1 MAQQSYD
8 NLARFRGLK
17 LETHADEQ
25 RQPEGDTDS
34 RQTRS
39 HRPRLE
45 SLGRSEDN
53 ITQACA
59 TPPIEIPHAH
69 EHQHDDS
76 FAVASG
82 SPLRP
87 SDDYV
92 GNFLRDRQTSIA
104 FDSQVRTSS
113 GHRHSILEPPK
124 KVGKER
130 RGRSLAQALQEH
142 RTTRPHSESD
152 RSHYDP
158 FTGRQLPQW
167 SDSPPSEQPRVGE
180 ARFPLLQQTV
190 DILARQQSRE
200 LPQPMSVTSMTSDET
215 VSPVEEVVTPQDHH
229 VSSPIGFSLPTNRWS
244 SSYESLRPKSK
255 RKASERWREGEGAP
269 DFFSRAGSLK
279 KGDSRRTSRRDT
291 PNSVKS
297 PHSAASSFLRGF
309 SVSSHG
315 EGDGAPP
322 AVDGEGATVGEDY
335 VLGKQIGYGG
345 FSIIR
350 EVKHMDPQTGNQRTL
365 AVKIV
370 RKQIEGKSK
379 EENDTAQSEFE
390 HEVDLWRLLNH
401 KHILSL
407 EAVYDLK
414 EATFCFVP
422 LNTGGTLFDIV
433 SNNRQGLP
441 QDVAANYSYQIAS
454 ALRYL
459 HLDARVV
466 HRDIKLENCLVDDP
480 NASDG
485 GLVRLCDFGL
495 AEWISN
501 DSDSSGSPS
510 NSSSDLGRSERTLSR
525 FFGPAD
531 SSTSAFLGGSLEYA
545 APEILKIATS
555 ASGHV
560 HPNDM
565 PPQQSIISPAVDIWA
580 MGVCMFAM
588 LTGRRPFHNAFQPR
602 VVMAILAGDW
612 NKQSLKD
619 KVDEGAYKLIR
630 SCMSLDAYRR
640 PSISEVFDN
649 SWFDDVRSVHEDND
663 VGSESGRLSG
673 WRL

>member
-1 MAQQSYD
+1 MAQQYYD
-8 NLARFRGLK
+8 IPARNRGLK
-17 LETHADEQ
+17 LETHAVEQ
-25 RQPEGDTDS
+25 QQSEAETNS
-34 RQTRS
+34 EQTWS
-39 HRPRLE
+39 HRPRLQ
-45 SLGRSEDN
+45 SSGKSEDT
-53 ITQACA
+53 ITQVCA
-59 TPPIEIPHAH
+59 TPPIEIPHAR

-76 FAVASG
+76 VAVASG
-82 SPLRP
+82 SPLRS

-92 GNFLRDRQTSIA
+92 DNFLKDRPSSIA
-104 FDSQVRTSS
+104 FSSEVRTSS
-113 GHRHSILEPPK
+113 GHRHSILEPPRK
-124 KVGKER
+124 TARER
-130 RGRSLAQALQEH
+130 RGRSLAQALQEQ
-142 RTTRPHSESD
+142 RITRPHSESD

-158 FTGRQLPQW
+158 VTGRQLPQW
-167 SDSPPSEQPRVGE
+167 SNSPPTEQPRIGE

-190 DILARQQSRE
+190 DTLARQQSSDI
-200 LPQPMSVTSMTSDET
+200 PQIMSVTSMTSDET
-215 VSPVEEVVTPQDHH
+215 VSPVEEVVTPNDHQT
-229 VSSPIGFSLPTNRWS
+229 SSPLGFSPALNRFS
-244 SSYESLRPKSK
+244 SSYEPPRPRSQ
-255 RKASERWREGEGAP
+255 RKASERWRDGEAAP

-279 KGDSRRTSRRDT
+279 KIDSRRTSRRDT
-291 PNSVKS
+291 QNSMKS

-309 SVSSHG
+309 SVSSSDNGHS
-315 EGDGAPP
+315 APP
-322 AVDGEGATVGEDY
+322 PVDGEGATVGEDY

-370 RKQIEGKSK
+370 RKQIDGKSK
-379 EENDTAQSEFE
+379 EDNDTAQSEFE

-433 SNNRQGLP
+433 SNNRQGLS
-441 QDVAANYSYQIAS
+441 QDLAANYSYQLAS

-466 HRDIKLENCLVDDP
+466 HRDVKLENILVDNP
-480 NASDG
+480 NAPGG

-495 AEWISN
+495 AEWISS
-501 DSDSSGSPS
+501 DSDSSASPS
-510 NSSSDLGRSERTLSR
+510 NSSSDLGHHERTMSR

-555 ASGHV
+555 ASGQI
-560 HPNDM
+560 HPHDM
-565 PPQQSIISPAVDIWA
+565 PPQHSVVSPAVDIWA

-588 LTGRRPFHNAFQPR
+588 LTGSRPFHNAFQPR
-602 VVMAILAGDW
+602 IVMAILAGEY
-612 NKQSLKD
+612 NKQSLKE
-619 KVDEGAYKLIR
+619 KTDERAYRLVR
-630 SCMSLDAYRR
+630 SCMNISALRR
-640 PSISEVFDN
+640 PSISEIFEN
-649 SWFDDVRSVHEDND
+649 SWFDDVRSVHEASDE
-663 VGSESGRLSG
+663 GSESGRASG